1 MHTTCRYRHTK
12 IGGLPDLI
20 DVVSSSATVNVAQAV
35 GSMDGTVIRLD
46 NLPGRAHW
54 QVCRIKSFHH
64 LRFSESNKGHV
75 FVRSKSDSPEVDV
88 KLLKDDWNPDH
99 TELPERI
106 MPSGLTLNRQWYLH
120 NKIREFC
127 PDECKDLTCPEATE
141 PEDTPP
147 QGTSVPT
154 GPATATS
161 TSIPETTT
169 TTPATAST
177 TGELGEPRAK
187 WPRLCGICRKDTM
200 HESVQRKCDFFTYL
214 YLYVSLAHTR
224 AKLFCLFYCTHPPP
238 PPPPPLL
245 NLSHCTVH
253 CFSPT
258 PHPQSV

>member
-1 MHTTCRYRHTK
+1 MHTTCRYRRTK

-20 DVVSSSATVNVAQAV
+20 DVVNSSATVNVAQAV
-35 GSMDGTVIRLD
+35 GNMDGTVIVPSYDWITFLAEHI
-46 NLPGRAHW
+46 GKC
-54 QVCRIKSFHH
+54 VGIKSF
-64 LRFSESNKGHV
+64 RFSDSNKGHV

-127 PDECKDLTCPEATE
+127 PDECKDLTCPEPSE
-141 PEDTPP
+141 PEDVPP

-154 GPATATS
+154 GPATATA
-161 TSIPETTT
+161 TSIPETIT

-187 WPRLCGICRKDTM
+187 RPRLCGICREEG
-200 HESVQRKCDFFTYL
+200 HNARKCPKK
-214 YLYVSLAHTR
+214 V
-224 AKLFCLFYCTHPPP
+224 
-238 PPPPPLL
+238 
-245 NLSHCTVH
+245 
-253 CFSPT
+253 
-258 PHPQSV
+258 